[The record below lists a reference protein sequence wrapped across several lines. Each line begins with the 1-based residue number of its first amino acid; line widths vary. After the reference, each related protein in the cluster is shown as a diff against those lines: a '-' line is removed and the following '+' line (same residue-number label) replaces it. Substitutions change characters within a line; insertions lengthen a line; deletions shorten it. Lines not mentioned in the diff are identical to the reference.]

1 MPTFVVI
8 NMDFVYFIGTAG
20 SGKSTLTA
28 AFSNWMKDLDRYAI
42 TVNLDP
48 GVKRLPYRPE
58 VDVREFIDF
67 DTVVDK
73 YNLGPNG
80 ALIATM
86 DLLASNLSD
95 IIHEINDFNADY
107 VLIDTPGQLELFVFR
122 SVGPYM
128 VGVLSSGKRNN
139 TTLAYLLD
147 ANICRK
153 PENLISLQL
162 LGMSMQFRFIK
173 PQLNVLTKVDLLSK
187 VELSQ
192 ILDWMKEET
201 QLMDSINKHLKG
213 PIRELALKV
222 NSTLHE
228 FEVFTEAIPVSTK
241 TEDGLDVL
249 YGILQ
254 RIFAGGEDLIFF
266 K

>member
-1 MPTFVVI
+1 
-8 NMDFVYFIGTAG
+8 MDFVYFIGTAG

-28 AFSNWMKDLDRYAI
+28 TFLNWIKDLDRYAI
-42 TVNLDP
+42 SVNLDP

-58 VDVREFIDF
+58 VDVREFIDL
-67 DTVVDK
+67 DAIIDK

-80 ALIATM
+80 ALVATM

-95 IIHEINDFNADY
+95 ILREINDFDADY

-128 VGVLSSGKRNN
+128 VDALSSGNRNN
-139 TTLAYLLD
+139 TTLLYLLD

-162 LGMSMQFRFIK
+162 LGMSMQFRFIR
-173 PQLNVLTKVDLLSK
+173 PQLNILTKIDLLSET
-187 VELSQ
+187 ELSQ
-192 ILDWMKEET
+192 ILSWMKDET
-201 QLMDSINKHLKG
+201 HLMESINEHLNG

-222 NSTLHE
+222 NTILHE
-228 FEVFTEAIPVSTK
+228 FEIFTEAIPVSTK
-241 TEDGLDVL
+241 TEEGLDVL
-249 YGILQ
+249 YGVLQ